1 MWKIKEPKNSWL
13 GDSLDLAYSHHICL
27 HTNFICGN
35 SKEKLY
41 ALCLG
46 HCSSKSSWY
55 IPICLQNWLKCG
67 YSWAIGQVIGM
78 CNDIAERRAACD
90 LKAFHSKMQK
100 NNLWAQ
106 FLQMEPFCYH
116 QRVVS
121 SVSTYWWS
129 STHGQLM
136 QCVGHAAS
144 CGLSENWNSHF
155 ACFISTF
162 TASFAAPCFLP
173 DTLQRYIIQQFSP
186 LVINYCMYA

>member
-1 MWKIKEPKNSWL
+1 MVYLFVFKFDSSVVTLEQSGK
-13 GDSLDLAYSHHICL
+13 SLDCAMTLLREEQLVIWKH
-27 HTNFICGN
+27 FI
-35 SKEKLY
+35 
-41 ALCLG
+41 
-46 HCSSKSSWY
+46 
-55 IPICLQNWLKCG
+55 LKC
-67 YSWAIGQVIGM
+67 
-78 CNDIAERRAACD
+78 
-90 LKAFHSKMQK
+90 KKK
-100 NNLWAQ
+100 LWAQ

-136 QCVGHAAS
+136 RCVGHAAS

-173 DTLQRYIIQQFSP
+173 DTPQWHTIQQLVLWSLTFVCMLRLDPQP
-186 LVINYCMYA
+186 LRNCFQECNWSRKCVLPSVVRL